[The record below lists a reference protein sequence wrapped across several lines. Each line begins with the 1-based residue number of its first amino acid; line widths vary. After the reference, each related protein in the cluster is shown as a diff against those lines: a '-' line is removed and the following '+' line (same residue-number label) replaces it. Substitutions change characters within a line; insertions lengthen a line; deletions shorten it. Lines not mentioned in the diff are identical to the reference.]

1 MSEKSL
7 PTAGLGTSTTLTTT
21 LIGISTSLAGFINQD
36 YREAYTNAI
45 PFIIPALSWLILWCY
60 NRFLEPP
67 ELAAVRG
74 KLESDLKRLR
84 KIRKDK
90 SLTEEQKKEFDD
102 DYIET
107 QRRIARLG
115 RDYSD
120 GKYQSSGT
128 KNPA

>member
-7 PTAGLGTSTTLTTT
+7 PAAGLGTGTTLTTS
-21 LIGISTSLAGFINQD
+21 LIGISTSLAGFINQE

-45 PFIIPALSWLILWCY
+45 PFISPALSWLILWGY
-60 NRFLEPP
+60 NRFIEPP
-67 ELAAVRG
+67 ELAGVRG
-74 KLESDLKRLR
+74 KLESDLKRLK

-90 SLTEEQKKEFDD
+90 TLTKEQKKEFDD
-102 DYIET
+102 DYIDT

-128 KNPA
+128 QNPA